1 MKIQHRPPCKS
12 WSGYRSGFPRG
23 GARCSGGAARDREP
37 FPRAFTISRWR
48 TIPHGW
54 MDRLLARS
62 LARSRLRVKETP
74 ETVYNAAPR
83 ARCTH
88 GTHETRVRSPR
99 SRARHWRAVA
109 PGLLVRGAT
118 EQRRD
123 ARRHPRPYP
132 HPSAKGA
139 ATSHP
144 AVRRGATHRGRG
156 RGRGRGP
163 TGCAPP
169 SMSPPR
175 LTMPAIGTPGAR
187 TVNQKNVR

>member
-1 MKIQHRPPCKS
+1 MQR
-12 WSGYRSGFPRG
+12 RG
-23 GARCSGGAARDREP
+23 DAGREP
-37 FPRAFTISRWR
+37 FPRASTISRWQ
-48 TIPHGW
+48 TIPHGLI
-54 MDRLLARS
+54 DRSLARS
-62 LARSRLRVKETP
+62 LARSRLRVKET
-74 ETVYNAAPR
+74 PR

-123 ARRHPRPYP
+123 ARRHP

-144 AVRRGATHRGRG
+144 AVRRNAP
-156 RGRGRGP
+156 GP
-163 TGCAPP
+163 GSGPHWMRAPLDVPP
-169 SMSPPR
+169 SVDDARDRYPR
-175 LTMPAIGTPGAR
+175 R
-187 TVNQKNVR
+187 TYCQSKEREITSADKGCQSALSVL